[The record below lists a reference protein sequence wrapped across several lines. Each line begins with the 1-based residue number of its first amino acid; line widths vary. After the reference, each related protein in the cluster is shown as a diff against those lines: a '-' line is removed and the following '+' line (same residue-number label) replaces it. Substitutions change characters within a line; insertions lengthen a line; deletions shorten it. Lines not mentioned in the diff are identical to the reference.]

1 MTKLKTPARPQGRGV
16 GEGNVPPRYR
26 GGDGEGHEQPF
37 DRFQAARLGLY
48 IFLGAITTMFGA
60 LAVLY
65 LLRTPA
71 RAEFAFQMPKLA
83 WFSTALILL
92 SSIPCQ
98 MALNAARA
106 EQPRGVWRG
115 MLLTLMLGALFLA
128 LQLGSWG
135 EVARQL
141 QGAPAHFFTAM
152 FYVISAIHG
161 LHLLGGLVFVA
172 ILLYQAQV
180 AGRVNVQSVEL
191 GATYW
196 HFLGI
201 LWAALFG
208 VMLIK

>member
-1 MTKLKTPARPQGRGV
+1 MTKLKAPPRPYGRGM
-16 GEGNVPPRYR
+16 GEGNLPPRYR
-26 GGDGEGHEQPF
+26 GGGGEGHEQPF

-71 RAEFAFQMPKLA
+71 RADFVFHMPKLA
-83 WFSTALILL
+83 WISTALILL

-106 EQPRGVWRG
+106 GHARGVWFG
-115 MLLTLMLGALFLA
+115 MVLTLVLGVLFLMM
-128 LQLGSWG
+128 QLGSWG
-135 EVARQL
+135 EIARQL

-161 LHLLGGLVFVA
+161 MHLLGGITFVG
-172 ILLYQAQV
+172 ILFYKVQV
-180 AGRVNVQSVEL
+180 AQHVNPQLLEL
-191 GATYW
+191 GAIYW
-196 HFLGI
+196 HFLGV
-201 LWAALFG
+201 LWAVLFG

>member
-1 MTKLKTPARPQGRGV
+1 MTKPKTPARPQGRGI

-71 RAEFAFQMPKLA
+71 RAEFVFQMPKLA

-106 EQPRGVWRG
+106 GESRAAS
-115 MLLTLMLGALFLA
+115 GAA
-128 LQLGSWG
+128 CC
-135 EVARQL
+135 
-141 QGAPAHFFTAM
+141 
-152 FYVISAIHG
+152 
-161 LHLLGGLVFVA
+161 
-172 ILLYQAQV
+172 
-180 AGRVNVQSVEL
+180 
-191 GATYW
+191 
-196 HFLGI
+196 
-201 LWAALFG
+201 
-208 VMLIK
+208 

>member
-128 LQLGSWG
+128 FQQPLPYTMDAMTP
-135 EVARQL
+135 EMVRQFWSL
-141 QGAPAHFFTAM
+141 VSEIGRPDWLNQRDDDLVNLLLSACQKKHALSNVDASILNR
-152 FYVISAIHG
+152 YISIR
-161 LHLLGGLVFVA
+161 LP
-172 ILLYQAQV
+172 
-180 AGRVNVQSVEL
+180 
-191 GATYW
+191 
-196 HFLGI
+196 
-201 LWAALFG
+201 
-208 VMLIK
+208 LIREIVVD

>member
-1 MTKLKTPARPQGRGV
+1 MTKLKTPARPQGRGI

-71 RAEFAFQMPKLA
+71 RAEFVFQMPKLA

-98 MALNAARA
+98 MALNAARV
-106 EQPRGVWRG
+106 ENRRGVWRG

-135 EVARQL
+135 EIARQL

-152 FYVISAIHG
+152 FYVISAVHG

-172 ILLYQAQV
+172 MLLYQVQVLQRADAQL
-180 AGRVNVQSVEL
+180 VEL
-191 GATYW
+191 GAIYW
-196 HFLGI
+196 HFLGV
-201 LWAALFG
+201 LWAVLFG